1 MHPGFINARFNQMEG
16 ALIFI
21 SILDKAREFTY
32 INRHLT
38 VIFKPGGKL
47 LGEIKK
53 LKGLALDRR
62 LGVYDHCVR

>member
-1 MHPGFINARFNQMEG
+1 MHPGFINDRFNQMEG

-47 LGEIKK
+47 LGEIRK
-53 LKGLALDRR
+53 
-62 LGVYDHCVR
+62 

>member
-1 MHPGFINARFNQMEG
+1 LGKPLYSKSRLASGFINARFNQMEG
-16 ALIFI
+16 TLIFI

-47 LGEIKK
+47 LGEIRK
-53 LKGLALDRR
+53 
-62 LGVYDHCVR
+62 